1 MNHSTLILTLLLL
14 SGSWEAPAQ
23 TLREQYEAFRKN
35 AHAEYYDFRDK
46 ANQEY
51 AEFVKLAWEWYQT
64 LPAITKP
71 KDEEAIPPVPDF
83 DNASPY
89 PRMSCSR
96 ASNNGLM
103 ASC

>member
-46 ANQEY
+46 ATRNTQN
-51 AEFVKLAWEWYQT
+51 L
-64 LPAITKP
+64 
-71 KDEEAIPPVPDF
+71 
-83 DNASPY
+83 
-89 PRMSCSR
+89 
-96 ASNNGLM
+96 
-103 ASC
+103 

>member
-51 AEFVKLAWEWYQT
+51 AEL
-64 LPAITKP
+64 
-71 KDEEAIPPVPDF
+71 
-83 DNASPY
+83 
-89 PRMSCSR
+89 
-96 ASNNGLM
+96 
-103 ASC
+103 